1 MSDWLL
7 AFAERLRYADD
18 DEGITLEIFLSSDR
32 AISIPV
38 DAKLDTASTFCIF
51 QPRYADAL
59 ALTLEAGTPHR
70 IRTATGSFLAYGHE
84 VTLTV
89 GDLEWSATVY
99 FADDEY
105 FPVNVVGR
113 VGFLDRLR
121 VGVVDHEQLLYLSAH
136 DEV

>member
-1 MSDWLL
+1 MNRWQLDFSEQLDYRRDGDLL
-7 AFAERLRYADD
+7 VPL
-18 DEGITLEIFLSSDR
+18 TLSSDIYR
-32 AISIPV
+32 FVSV
-38 DAKLDTASTFCIF
+38 RAKLDTGSDFCVF

-59 ALTLEAGTPHR
+59 ALTIEDGTPQR

-121 VGVVDHEQLLYLSAH
+121 VGVVDYEQLLYLSAH
-136 DEV
+136 DESR